1 MEALSSL
8 VLNGYPSDP
17 DRVVVKVKQGRL
29 HLAHRKFS
37 SINANFLPPIN
48 DGISKKKEMRERL
61 RVDWV
66 VGGMAVLQLRPSL
79 ENCRMLRRKS
89 VGQGI

>member
-1 MEALSSL
+1 M
-8 VLNGYPSDP
+8 
-17 DRVVVKVKQGRL
+17 K

-48 DGISKKKEMRERL
+48 GGISKNKEMRERL

-79 ENCRMLRRKS
+79 ENCGMLRRKS

>member
-17 DRVVVKVKQGRL
+17 DRVVVKVK

-48 DGISKKKEMRERL
+48 DGISKNKEMRERL

-79 ENCRMLRRKS
+79 ENCGMLRRKS
-89 VGQGI
+89 VCQGIWRL